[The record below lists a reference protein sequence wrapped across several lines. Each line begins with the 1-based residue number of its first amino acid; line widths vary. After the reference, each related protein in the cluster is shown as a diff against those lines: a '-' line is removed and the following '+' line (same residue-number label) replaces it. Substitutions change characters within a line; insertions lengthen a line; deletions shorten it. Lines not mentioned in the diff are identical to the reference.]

1 MVDVWKLA
9 TVSLAVALVVVL
21 VRSHRRRPGEF
32 GEIGRGT
39 GQIRPD
45 TRGTQQHAVM
55 TSILGAKK
63 VAEGA
68 KRDLLGPEKAD
79 ARDEQKKLR
88 VA

>member
-1 MVDVWKLA
+1 
-9 TVSLAVALVVVL
+9 
-21 VRSHRRRPGEF
+21 
-32 GEIGRGT
+32 
-39 GQIRPD
+39 
-45 TRGTQQHAVM
+45 M

-68 KRDLLGPEKAD
+68 KADLLGPVKAD